1 MSAFGQLDR
10 LSRVREDI
18 GDDHYRDFEKLKQKR
33 WVRNARDGR
42 PVNLERLPVDEV
54 FRRINAGEYL
64 E

>member
-10 LSRVREDI
+10 LSRVREDV
-18 GDDHYRDFEKLKQKR
+18 GDDHYRDIEKLQHKR
-33 WVRNARDGR
+33 RVRNSRGAK
-42 PVNLERLPVDEV
+42 LERLPVDEV